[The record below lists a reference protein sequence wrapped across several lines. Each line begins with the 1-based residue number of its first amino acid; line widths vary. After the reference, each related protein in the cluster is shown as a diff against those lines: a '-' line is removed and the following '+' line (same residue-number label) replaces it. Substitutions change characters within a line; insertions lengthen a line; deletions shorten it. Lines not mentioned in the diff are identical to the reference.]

1 MMLAWKKF
9 GCNEE
14 VIAETQA
21 YFEAKP
27 KEYYQN
33 GIKKLEG
40 RYNRCIAL
48 EGNYVE

>member
-1 MMLAWKKF
+1 MLAWKKI

-14 VIAETQA
+14 VVAESEA

-27 KEYYQN
+27 KEYYRN
-33 GIKKLEG
+33 AIKKLEG